1 MTKNEMMD
9 MINNED
15 FIIRVR
21 PFADDDGDWSGEIDI
36 SIMAFPENP
45 MDDEDYSNVMHLC
58 KMMCSTVP
66 IMEQEESIRQGRKN
80 RLLEVNSVY
89 RRYVSTSIQ
98 GEQEVVGFRAHIA
111 IFRVRGSAHRLRWSR
126 VPFGP

>member
-1 MTKNEMMD
+1 MTKDEMMD

-66 IMEQEESIRQGRKN
+66 IMEQEESIRN
-80 RLLEVNSVY
+80 IVHEYVTEVIDNDMNIDVEL
-89 RRYVSTSIQ
+89 
-98 GEQEVVGFRAHIA
+98 EQEMGVEKEYDGNVVHLNFNTKTG
-111 IFRVRGSAHRLRWSR
+111 GSA
-126 VPFGP
+126 